1 MQNPL
6 NNVGDVLELKANNSV
21 IRIVAPD
28 AMVFDTVRM
37 MNQHK
42 IGSVVV
48 AENGHVVGIFTERDV
63 LVRIVA
69 ADLDPHA
76 TRVADVMTKDPIC
89 VTRSMLAKDVM
100 ADAMEKRCRHFPVV
114 EDDHM
119 LGLISIGDLMHLA
132 SKDQASRIDAGILA
146 MRAVTGR

>member
-21 IRIVAPD
+21 IRTVAPD
-28 AMVFDTVRM
+28 ILVFDTVRM

-48 AENGHVVGIFTERDV
+48 IENGRVVGIFTERDV
-63 LVRIVA
+63 LMRIVA
-69 ADLDPHA
+69 ADRNPHS
-76 TRVADVMTKDPIC
+76 TRVDQVMTGDPIC

-100 ADAMEKRCRHFPVV
+100 ANAMQKRCRHFPMI
-114 EDDHM
+114 EDGQ
-119 LGLISIGDLMHLA
+119 LIGLISIGDLMHLA
-132 SKDQASRIDAGILA
+132 SRDQADRIDAGILA
-146 MRAVTGR
+146 MKAVSGR

>member
-6 NNVGDVLELKANNSV
+6 NNVGDVLERKTNSSV
-21 IRIVAPD
+21 IRTVAPD
-28 AMVFDTVRM
+28 TLVFDTVRV

-48 AENGHVVGIFTERDV
+48 EDKEHVLGIFTERDV
-63 LVRIVA
+63 LMRIVA
-69 ADLDPHA
+69 ADLDPHS
-76 TRVADVMTKDPIC
+76 TRVAEVMTKDPIC

-100 ADAMEKRCRHFPVV
+100 ANAIHKRCRHFPVV
-114 EDDHM
+114 EDGR
-119 LGLISIGDLMHLA
+119 LIGLISMGDLMNQV
-132 SKDQASRIDAGILA
+132 SRDQAERIDAGILA